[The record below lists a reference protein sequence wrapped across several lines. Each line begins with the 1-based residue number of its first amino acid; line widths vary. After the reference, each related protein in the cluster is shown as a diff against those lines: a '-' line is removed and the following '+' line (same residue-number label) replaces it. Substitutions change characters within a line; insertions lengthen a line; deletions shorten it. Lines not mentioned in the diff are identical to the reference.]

1 MPLAYRIVQ
10 EILRAE
16 QFIEVADG
24 YFVYHQEEAAPWLLY
39 CPPDSEGYIDAI
51 PLLEDIQRPT
61 PYIDVQ
67 QRLVRRIEQALSPT
81 L

>member
-16 QFIEVADG
+16 QFIEVANG
-24 YFVYHQEEAAPWLLY
+24 YFVYHPEEASPWLLY
-39 CPPDSEGYIDAI
+39 CPPDPEGYIDVI
-51 PLLEDIQRPT
+51 PLIRNILRPT

-67 QRLVRRIEQALSPT
+67 QRLVRRIEQALNPT
-81 L
+81 P